1 MPILVCG
8 INHKTAPVELREKVV
23 FSPEKLPLYLQDLN
37 AEENLS
43 DAVILSTCN
52 RSELYCVTE
61 DVPKIKDWYH
71 RQHAIPQEI
80 LQNIMYFHEDTAAIQ
95 HIMRVACGLDSMVLG
110 ESQILGQMKDA
121 FSEAVAVG
129 AVGPTFNR
137 LFQQIFAVSKE
148 IRTNTAIGGCPVS
161 VSSAAIHFIKK
172 ACSRSLSEMSFLLL
186 GAGATI
192 DLLLK
197 HLQNEKPRQ
206 TIIANRTLTNALQ
219 LSEKYGVDAIPLNQI
234 SKKLSQVD
242 IVISATHG
250 ALPILTPGMIPP
262 RDKPLWMMDLSVPRN
277 IDPAI
282 ANINQT
288 HLFCIDDL
296 KNIIQQNLQGREHAA
311 KKAEEIIQQKSHEF
325 MHWLQTLDMVAT
337 TIRAYRKQLED
348 FSLTELNK
356 ARKRLS
362 RGEEPIDV
370 MTMFAHALT
379 NKLLHAPSVQL
390 RQAGFEGRLE
400 ILQFAKQLFA
410 IPELESEIL

>member
-23 FSPEKLPLYLQDLN
+23 FSPEKLSLYLQDLTT
-37 AEENLS
+37 EENLV
-43 DAVILSTCN
+43 DAMILSTCN
-52 RSELYCVTE
+52 RSELYCVT
-61 DVPKIKDWYH
+61 DDMVKIADWFS
-71 RQHAIPQEI
+71 RQHDIPREV

-121 FSEAVAVG
+121 FSESVAAG

-137 LFQQIFAVSKE
+137 LFQQIFAIAKE

-161 VSSAAIHFIKK
+161 VSSAAIHLLKK
-172 ACSRSLSEMSFLLL
+172 MCTRPLHEASFLLL

-206 TIIANRTLTNALQ
+206 TIIANRTFANALQ
-219 LSEKYGVDAIPLNQI
+219 LSEKYNVDAIPLHQL

-250 ALPILTPGMIPP
+250 ALPILTPSMVPA
-262 RDKPLWMMDLSVPRN
+262 RDAPLWMMDLSVPRN

-282 ANINQT
+282 ADMKHIS
-288 HLFCIDDL
+288 LFCIDDL

-311 KKAEEIIQQKSHEF
+311 KKAEEIIQQKSLEF

-348 FSLTELNK
+348 LSKAELSK
-356 ARKRLS
+356 ARKRLA
-362 RGEEPIDV
+362 RGDEPIDV
-370 MTMFAHALT
+370 MTLFAHALT